1 MQTTTPKSV
10 LWGSVRGSA
19 TSASVGLGLSRDLL
33 SLRGVMAKTPG
44 ASLGGPG
51 WRERVGGWVRG
62 WGGDGDGSS
71 ARGPSRGKTGVG
83 GLNGAASK
91 REKGIPPPHHLA
103 FYRGFEERGPPKSS
117 LPSPMDPAEGCPRAG
132 KAGKTSDTG
141 PDFQKP
147 GCMPCFFSSGL
158 FSFVLIAPMIL
169 FLVEHLFCMK
179 PFKTA
184 LAVPSGVWEGCL
196 GDGGG
201 GDQEVSLVSK
211 NCATVM

>member
-1 MQTTTPKSV
+1 M
-10 LWGSVRGSA
+10 
-19 TSASVGLGLSRDLL
+19 
-33 SLRGVMAKTPG
+33 G
-44 ASLGGPG
+44 A
-51 WRERVGGWVRG
+51 WVGGGRG
-62 WGGDGDGSS
+62 RQQRPGSKQGENRGGRVERSC
-71 ARGPSRGKTGVG
+71 KQ
-83 GLNGAASK
+83 K
-91 REKGIPPPHHLA
+91 RKGNPPPPHLA

-196 GDGGG
+196 GDGVG